1 MSLEERK
8 WVMCVGGCRLHSP
21 TLLFLTTTEE
31 RERERVQGMN
41 GGCDRYATVTQGALI
56 LT

>member
-21 TLLFLTTTEE
+21 TLLFLTATEE
-31 RERERVQGMN
+31 RERERESPGYERRM
-41 GGCDRYATVTQGALI
+41 
-56 LT
+56 

>member
-21 TLLFLTTTEE
+21 TLLFLTATEE